1 MLNEDL
7 HDIGRFLGN
16 RAMLTI
22 NELAMR
28 SGAPA
33 HVVRYYVR
41 IGLIQPTGKRD
52 NGYRLF
58 DPRDAHRL
66 RFIRMAKNLGF
77 TLKEIKQI
85 TQQADQGESPCPDVR
100 KIIRHHIHANRAK
113 IEDMMKLQIRMEQA
127 LEKWE
132 SMPDGVPDGH
142 SVCHLIEVIETE
154 LRG

>member
-1 MLNEDL
+1 M
-7 HDIGRFLGN
+7 GRFLGN
-16 RAMLTI
+16 GVMLTV
-22 NELAMR
+22 NELAIQ

-41 IGLIQPTGKRD
+41 VGLIQPTAKRD

-58 DPRDAHRL
+58 DPQDASRL

-85 TQQADQGESPCPDVR
+85 TQQAAHGESPCPDVR
-100 KIIRHHIHANRAK
+100 KIIRHHIRENRAR

-142 SVCHLIEVIETE
+142 SVCHLIEAIETE
-154 LRG
+154 VTESDCG